1 MLFKIHGYDVD
12 FPHQAYGVQLVFM
25 NQVLKTLD
33 TEANALLE
41 APTGC
46 GKTLSLL
53 CSALAWH
60 QRAKSLAIQRQQ
72 EAILGRQQAVTT
84 HTDGKPQNSA
94 SVKGA
99 SSNSKAAE
107 PQQLGVPQDDG
118 YNPDEFKTPR
128 IYYATRTH
136 SQIAQVMLAHAPAC
150 DNRQCSVCLMLF
162 NRCATHLCAGC
173 A

>member
-60 QRAKSLAIQRQQ
+60 QKAKSLAIQRQQ
-72 EAILGRQQAVTT
+72 EAVLGKKAAIPV
-84 HTDGKPQNSA
+84 HPSGKGSDA
-94 SVKGA
+94 ADVKGA
-99 SSNSKAAE
+99 PSNAKAAE
-107 PQQLGVPQDDG
+107 PQQPGDALAQDDE
-118 YNPDEFKTPR
+118 YNPDDYKTPR

-136 SQIAQVMLAHAPAC
+136 SQIAQVRNFRC
-150 DNRQCSVCLMLF
+150 NGVSVRCCLMLPSTGGEHP
-162 NRCATHLCAGC
+162 A
-173 A
+173 